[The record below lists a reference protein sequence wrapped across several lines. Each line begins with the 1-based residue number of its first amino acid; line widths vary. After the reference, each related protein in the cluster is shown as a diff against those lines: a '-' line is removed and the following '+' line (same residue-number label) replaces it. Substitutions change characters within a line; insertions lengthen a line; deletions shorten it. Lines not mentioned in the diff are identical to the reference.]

1 MKEQMPQTG
10 DVIVSPKFAYGYY
23 KSEEDKNT
31 IIVDGKTIEHPVTSR
46 IGEDERVKIAAET
59 GKAPPRNK
67 VTQLGAYD
75 HSRASAKFVVE
86 SAKMDGGDTGGRDD
100 YPDGWHVK
108 ARRLGENG
116 SYDPDGKMIQFYMSG
131 SFTYMVELEDVEI
144 VGKMKREVKF
154 I

>member
-23 KSEEDKNT
+23 KSEEDKNI

-67 VTQLGAYD
+67 ITELGAYD

-86 SAKMDGGDTGGRDD
+86 SAKMQGGDTGRDA

-108 ARRLGENG
+108 ARRLAEND
-116 SYDPDGKMIQFYMSG
+116 SYDPNGELIKFYMSG
-131 SFTYMVELEDVEI
+131 CFTYMVELEDVEI
-144 VGKMKREVKF
+144 VSKMKREVKF
-154 I
+154 T